1 MAEKKTAEQAKVDE
15 ILNVPAPALAPAG
28 ESGYPLVHQLLA
40 ERLIAESN
48 GDEGAVKALTARL
61 AELGVK

>member
-15 ILNVPAPALAPAG
+15 ILNVPAPVLGAAG
-28 ESGYPLVHQLLA
+28 ESGDPLVHQALA
-40 ERLIAESN
+40 EREIAVSN
-48 GDEGAVKALTARL
+48 GDAAAVKALTARL